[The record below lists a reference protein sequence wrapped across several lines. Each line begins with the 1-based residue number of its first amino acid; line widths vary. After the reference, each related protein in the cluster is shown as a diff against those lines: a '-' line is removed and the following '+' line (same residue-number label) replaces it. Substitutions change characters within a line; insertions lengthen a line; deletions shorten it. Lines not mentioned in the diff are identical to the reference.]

1 MKLDNLKKF
10 FAQIKWYEYTYL
22 FLFFAT
28 VITLGIVFKSSYL
41 VILNSVFGIATCFF
55 AAKGM
60 LIANFTGIIQI
71 FMYIAMCVFNK
82 YYGEIIV
89 CCTISIPVYVLSAIT
104 WFRNR
109 NKENNVVKITK
120 TVGWKEWVIVLSVVA
135 VISVGLHFLLQVFN
149 TANLLVSTI
158 SVGITALAGYLLMR
172 RSEYNF
178 IAFLANNT
186 ICFILWINI
195 VLQGDISYI
204 TTCTNYVL
212 YFSMN
217 LFGIFNWLRLKKQ
230 QNNFQD
236 NNLNSLE
243 IKGE

>member
-1 MKLDNLKKF
+1 M
-10 FAQIKWYEYTYL
+10 

-28 VITLGIVFKSSYL
+28 VISLGIVFKSSYL
-41 VILNSVFGIATCFF
+41 VILNSIFGIITCFF

-60 LIANFTGIIQI
+60 LLANFTGIIQI
-71 FMYIAMCVFNK
+71 IMYIVMCVFNR

-89 CCTISIPVYVLSAIT
+89 CCVISIPSYVLSAIT

-109 NKENNVVKITK
+109 NKESNVVKVSKAIS
-120 TVGWKEWVIVLSVVA
+120 WKEWLIVVSVIA
-135 VISVGLHFLLQVFN
+135 VISVGMYFLLQMFN
-149 TANLLVSTI
+149 TAGLVVSTI

-178 IAFLANNT
+178 IAFLVNNS
-186 ICFILWINI
+186 ICFVLWLNV

-230 QNNFQD
+230 QNTNQAET
-236 NNLNSLE
+236 SLQSVE
-243 IKGE
+243 NKGE